1 MNTNKNSYT
10 IIYAAVLV
18 IVVAAVLAFVSQSLK
33 DKQQLNIDGEKQLS
47 ILSSVGL
54 AQESGSAPDKL
65 KYIKGE
71 FDKYITDSYIVN
83 SNGDKVEGE
92 AFTVDLKAQYD
103 LMKKAASGSAET
115 DLQQLQL
122 PVFVCTMPNGKVV
135 KILSCYGA
143 GLWGAIWGYIAV
155 SDDNNT
161 LAGAIF
167 DHKSETPGL
176 GAEIAT
182 SVFSNQFIGKQIFE
196 NGKFI
201 SVSIVKGGAT
211 PGNMHEVD
219 AISGGTIT
227 SKALDTTIKMWLERY
242 TPYLLKCNVPVA
254 AEDTAE
260 ELAEE
265 VAEEVTEQD
274 ENSTK

>member
-54 AQESGSAPDKL
+54 AQESGSAPNKL
-65 KYIKGE
+65 AYIQGE
-71 FDKYITDSYIVN
+71 FNKYITDSYVVDF
-83 SNGDKVEGE
+83 NGNKVEGT
-92 AFTVDLKAQYD
+92 AFTVDLKTQYD
-103 LMKKAASGSAET
+103 LMKKIASESDKDA
-115 DLQQLQL
+115 DLQKLQL
-122 PVFVCTMPNGKVV
+122 PVFICTMPDGKVV

-143 GLWGAIWGYIAV
+143 GLWGAIWGYLAI

-161 LAGAIF
+161 LSGAIF

-182 SVFSNQFIGKQIFE
+182 PRFSGQFVGKQIFE
-196 NGKFI
+196 NGKFT
-201 SVSIVKGGAT
+201 SVNIVKGGAT

-227 SKALDTTIKMWLERY
+227 SKSLDATIRMWLGHY
-242 TPYLLKCNVPVA
+242 TPYLMKSNVAAA
-254 AEDTAE
+254 AED
-260 ELAEE
+260 
-265 VAEEVTEQD
+265 VAEEITEEVVEQE

>member
-54 AQESGSAPDKL
+54 AQESSSAPNKL
-65 KYIKGE
+65 AYIKGE
-71 FDKYITDSYIVN
+71 FNKYITDSYIVN
-83 SNGDKVEGE
+83 YNGDRVEGD
-92 AFTVDLKAQYD
+92 AFTVDLKTQYD
-103 LMKKAASGSAET
+103 LMKKIASTGADA
-115 DLQQLQL
+115 DLQKLQL
-122 PVFVCTMPNGKVV
+122 PVFICTMPDGKVV

-143 GLWGAIWGYIAV
+143 GLWGAIWGYLAV

-161 LAGAIF
+161 LSGAIF

-182 SVFSNQFIGKQIFE
+182 PKFSGQFVGKQIFE
-196 NGKFI
+196 NGEFT
-201 SVSIVKGGAT
+201 SVNIVKGGAT

-227 SKALDTTIKMWLERY
+227 SKSLDATIRMWLGHY
-242 TPYLLKCNVPVA
+242 TPYLMKSNVPVVA
-254 AEDTAE
+254 NDMADENT
-260 ELAEE
+260 EE
-265 VAEEVTEQD
+265 VVEQE

>member
-1 MNTNKNSYT
+1 MNTSKNSYT

-65 KYIKGE
+65 AYIQGE
-71 FDKYITDSYIVN
+71 FNKYITDSYIVDF
-83 SNGDKVEGE
+83 NGDKVEGT

-103 LMKKAASGSAET
+103 LMKKIASESDKDA
-115 DLQQLQL
+115 DLQKLQL
-122 PVFVCTMPNGKVV
+122 PVFICTMPDGKVV

-143 GLWGAIWGYIAV
+143 GLWGAIWGYLAI

-161 LAGAIF
+161 LSGAIF

-182 SVFSNQFIGKQIFE
+182 PKFSGQFVGKQIFE
-196 NGKFI
+196 NGKFT
-201 SVSIVKGGAT
+201 SVNIVKGGAT

-227 SKALDTTIKMWLERY
+227 SKSLDATIRMWLEHY
-242 TPYLLKCNVPVA
+242 TPYLMKSNVPVA
-254 AEDTAE
+254 TED
-260 ELAEE
+260 
-265 VAEEVTEQD
+265 VAEEITEEVVEQE

>member
-54 AQESGSAPDKL
+54 AQESGSAPNKL
-65 KYIKGE
+65 AYIKDE
-71 FDKYITDSYIVN
+71 FNKYITDSYIVN
-83 SNGDKVEGE
+83 YNGDRVEGD
-92 AFTVDLKAQYD
+92 AFTVDLKTQYD
-103 LMKKAASGSAET
+103 LMKKIASTGADA
-115 DLQQLQL
+115 DLQKLQL
-122 PVFVCTMPNGKVV
+122 PVFICTMPDGKVV

-143 GLWGAIWGYIAV
+143 GLWGAIWGYLAV

-161 LAGAIF
+161 LSGAIF

-182 SVFSNQFIGKQIFE
+182 PKFSGQFVGKQIFE
-196 NGKFI
+196 NGEFT
-201 SVSIVKGGAT
+201 SVNIVKGGAT
-211 PGNMHEVD
+211 PGNLHEVD

-227 SKALDTTIKMWLERY
+227 SKSLDATIRMWLGHY
-242 TPYLLKCNVPVA
+242 TPYLMKSNVPVVA
-254 AEDTAE
+254 NDMADENT
-260 ELAEE
+260 EE
-265 VAEEVTEQD
+265 VVEQE

>member
-54 AQESGSAPDKL
+54 AQESGSAPNKL
-65 KYIKGE
+65 AYIKGE
-71 FDKYITDSYIVN
+71 FNKYITDSYIVN
-83 SNGDKVEGE
+83 YNGDRVEGD
-92 AFTVDLKAQYD
+92 AFTVDLKTQYD
-103 LMKKAASGSAET
+103 LMKKIASTGADA
-115 DLQQLQL
+115 DLQKLQL
-122 PVFVCTMPNGKVV
+122 PVFICTMPDGKVV

-143 GLWGAIWGYIAV
+143 GLWGAIWGYLAV

-161 LAGAIF
+161 LSGAIF

-182 SVFSNQFIGKQIFE
+182 PKFSGQFVGKQIFE
-196 NGKFI
+196 NGEFT
-201 SVSIVKGGAT
+201 SVNIVKGGAT

-227 SKALDTTIKMWLERY
+227 SKSLDATIRMWFGHY
-242 TPYLLKCNVPVA
+242 TPYLMKSNVPVVA
-254 AEDTAE
+254 ND
-260 ELAEE
+260 LADENTEE
-265 VAEEVTEQD
+265 VVEQE

>member
-54 AQESGSAPDKL
+54 AQESGSAPNKL
-65 KYIKGE
+65 AYIQGE
-71 FDKYITDSYIVN
+71 FNKYITDSYVVDF
-83 SNGDKVEGE
+83 NGNKVEGT
-92 AFTVDLKAQYD
+92 AFTVDLKTQYD
-103 LMKKAASGSAET
+103 LMKKIASESDKDA
-115 DLQQLQL
+115 DLQKLQL
-122 PVFVCTMPNGKVV
+122 PVFICTMPDGKVV

-143 GLWGAIWGYIAV
+143 GLWGAIWGYLAI

-161 LAGAIF
+161 LSGAIF

-182 SVFSNQFIGKQIFE
+182 PRFSGQFVGKQIFE
-196 NGKFI
+196 NGKFT
-201 SVSIVKGGAT
+201 SVNIVKGGAT

-227 SKALDTTIKMWLERY
+227 SKSLDATIRMWLGHY
-242 TPYLLKCNVPVA
+242 TPYLMKSNVAVA
-254 AEDTAE
+254 AED
-260 ELAEE
+260 
-265 VAEEVTEQD
+265 VAEEITEEVVEQE

>member
-65 KYIKGE
+65 AYIQSE
-71 FDKYITDSYIVN
+71 FNKYITDSYIVN
-83 SNGDKVEGE
+83 YNGDKVEGD
-92 AFTVDLKAQYD
+92 AFTVDLKTQYD
-103 LMKKAASGSAET
+103 LMKKISSESDKDA
-115 DLQQLQL
+115 DLQKLQL
-122 PVFVCTMPNGKVV
+122 PVFICTMPDGKVV

-143 GLWGAIWGYIAV
+143 GLWGAIWGYLAV

-161 LAGAIF
+161 LSGAIF

-182 SVFSNQFIGKQIFE
+182 PKFSGQFIGKQIFE
-196 NGKFI
+196 NGEFT
-201 SVSIVKGGAT
+201 SVNIVKGGAT

-227 SKALDTTIKMWLERY
+227 SKSLDATIRMWLEHY
-242 TPYLLKCNVPVA
+242 TPYLMKSNVPVA
-254 AEDTAE
+254 AEVA
-260 ELAEE
+260 
-265 VAEEVTEQD
+265 AEEVTEEVVEQE

>member
-54 AQESGSAPDKL
+54 AQESGSAPNKL
-65 KYIKGE
+65 AYIKGE
-71 FDKYITDSYIVN
+71 FNKYITDSYIVN
-83 SNGDKVEGE
+83 YNGDRVEGD
-92 AFTVDLKAQYD
+92 AFTVDLKTQYD
-103 LMKKAASGSAET
+103 LMKKIASTGADA
-115 DLQQLQL
+115 DLQKLQL
-122 PVFVCTMPNGKVV
+122 PVFICTMPDGKVV

-143 GLWGAIWGYIAV
+143 GLWGAIWGYLAV

-161 LAGAIF
+161 LSGAIF

-182 SVFSNQFIGKQIFE
+182 PKFSGQFVGKQIFE
-196 NGKFI
+196 NGEFT
-201 SVSIVKGGAT
+201 SVNIVKGGAT

-227 SKALDTTIKMWLERY
+227 SKSLDATIRMWLGHY
-242 TPYLLKCNVPVA
+242 TPYLMKSNVPVVA
-254 AEDTAE
+254 ND
-260 ELAEE
+260 LADENTEE
-265 VAEEVTEQD
+265 VVELE

>member
-10 IIYAAVLV
+10 VIYAALLV

-33 DKQQLNIDGEKQLS
+33 DKQQLNINGEKQLS

-54 AQESGSAPDKL
+54 AKESASAPDKL
-65 KYIKGE
+65 AYINGE
-71 FDKYITDSYIVN
+71 FNKYITESYIVDYK
-83 SNGDKVEGE
+83 GDKIEGD
-92 AFTVDLKAQYD
+92 AFAVDLKTQYD
-103 LMKKAASGSAET
+103 IMRNLTPNSTDAEK
-115 DLQQLQL
+115 QQLQL
-122 PVFVCTMPNGKVV
+122 PVFVCTMPNGENV

-143 GLWGAIWGYIAV
+143 GLWGAIWGYLAL
-155 SDDNNT
+155 SEDNNT
-161 LAGAIF
+161 LSGAIF

-182 SVFSNQFIGKQIFE
+182 SRFSGQFIGKQIFD
-196 NGKFI
+196 NGEFT

-211 PGNMHEVD
+211 PGNTHEVD

-227 SKALDTTIKMWLERY
+227 SKSLDATIRMWLGHY
-242 TPYLLKCNVPVA
+242 TPFLMKGN
-254 AEDTAE
+254 E
-260 ELAEE
+260 
-265 VAEEVTEQD
+265 

>member
-54 AQESGSAPDKL
+54 AKESGSAPDKL
-65 KYIKGE
+65 AYINGE
-71 FDKYITDSYIVN
+71 FNKYITDSYIVN
-83 SNGDKVEGE
+83 YNGDKVEGA

-103 LMKKAASGSAET
+103 LMKKIASESDKDA
-115 DLQQLQL
+115 DLQKLQL
-122 PVFVCTMPNGKVV
+122 PVFICTMPDGKVV

-143 GLWGAIWGYIAV
+143 GLWGPIWGYLAV

-161 LAGAIF
+161 LSGAIF

-182 SVFSNQFIGKQIFE
+182 PKFSGQFIGKQIFE
-196 NGKFI
+196 NGEFT
-201 SVSIVKGGAT
+201 SVSVVKGGAT

-227 SKALDTTIKMWLERY
+227 SKSLDATIKMWLEHY
-242 TPYLLKCNVPVA
+242 TPYLLKSNVTV
-254 AEDTAE
+254 EVNDTAE
-260 ELAEE
+260 E
-265 VAEEVTEQD
+265 VTDETAGQD